1 MKLTESNTLNTCKH
15 RVIIG
20 NSKNVSS
27 TLTGEDKS
35 LFDAFLK
42 QEEDFKE
49 VSSLSG
55 SVFLVKFN
63 QDAEKNRVAGAKVR
77 QLLNKEIEEIAFLG
91 GADLVYDLLEGF
103 LLSSYQFLKYF
114 NDADKKEFKLE
125 NLLVEDAFGDDLIEE
140 LFDITT
146 AVFWAR
152 DMVNEP
158 VSFLTAEQLAEE
170 IVTLGLD
177 AELNVTVLEKSQIEA
192 LKMGGLL
199 AVNKG
204 SIDPPTFS
212 IIEYKPEN
220 AINKKPIVLVGK
232 GVVYDTGGL
241 SLKPTANS
249 MDIMKSDMG
258 GAATVMAATYLAC
271 KTRFTN
277 SYHNIN
283 TCNR

>member
-20 NSKNVSS
+20 DSKNVSS
-27 TLTGEDKS
+27 TLSSEDAT
-35 LFDAFLK
+35 LFASFL
-42 QEEDFKE
+42 QQDEDFKE

-55 SVFLVKFN
+55 SIFLVKLDG
-63 QDAEKNRVAGAKVR
+63 DAEKNRVAGAKIR
-77 QLLNKEIEEIAFLG
+77 QVLNKEVEEVAFLG
-91 GADLVYDLLEGF
+91 DADLVYDLLEGF

-114 NDADKKEFKLE
+114 KDADKKEFKLE

-212 IIEYKPEN
+212 IVEYKPDN
-220 AINKKPIVLVGK
+220 AINKKPIV
-232 GVVYDTGGL
+232 Y
-241 SLKPTANS
+241 
-249 MDIMKSDMG
+249 
-258 GAATVMAATYLAC
+258 
-271 KTRFTN
+271 
-277 SYHNIN
+277 
-283 TCNR
+283 